1 MENRYARQTMLPQI
15 AEEGQRRLA
24 EASVLVV
31 GVGGLGSAVSLYLT
45 AAGVGRIGLMDD
57 DRVSLTNLQ
66 RQVLYTEAEVGMP
79 KTACAERRL
88 RALSSHTRFERH
100 DCRLTA
106 ENALGIIASYDL
118 VVDGCD
124 NFATRYVIDD
134 ACAQLG
140 KPYVY
145 GSIGEFHGQVSVFN
159 YRGGRR
165 YRDLYPESERLAE
178 DPTRV
183 LGVMGATPGF
193 IGCLEASEAIKIIA
207 GCDGVLRNRL
217 FMIDALAM
225 ESRTIEI

>member
-15 AEEGQRRLA
+15 GEEGQRRLS

-45 AAGVGRIGLMDD
+45 AAGVGRIGLVDD

-66 RQVLYTEAEVGMP
+66 RQVLYTEAEVGIP

-88 RALSSHTRFERH
+88 RALSSHTRFDRY

-106 ENALGIIASYDL
+106 ENADSIVAQYDL

-124 NFATRYVIDD
+124 NFATRYLIDD
-134 ACAQLG
+134 TCSRLG
-140 KPYVY
+140 KPWVH

-159 YRGGRR
+159 HILRR
-165 YRDLYPESERLAE
+165 HYSELYPDR
-178 DPTRV
+178 
-183 LGVMGATPGF
+183 
-193 IGCLEASEAIKIIA
+193 
-207 GCDGVLRNRL
+207 
-217 FMIDALAM
+217 DALCALPRVTAGVVGAVPGVIGAIQAN
-225 ESRTIEI
+225 EALKILACFGTPCEGKLFTIDLLTLQTSLINY